1 MKTKTY
7 RFPNDFKLQV
17 VREYLSTD
25 LSQKELM
32 AKYTIRG
39 NNTIKQWMR
48 KFDLQ
53 SPSLQQI
60 ELQRIMAKEK
70 ERTPYERELEAKV
83 KRLEQQLEDE
93 KLRTLALGT
102 MIDLAEKEFK
112 IPIRKKS
119 GARQSKP

>member
-17 VREYLSTD
+17 VQEYLSTD

-32 AKYTIRG
+32 DKYNIRG

-48 KFDLQ
+48 KFDVQ
-53 SPSLQQI
+53 TPSQQQI

-70 ERTPYERELEAKV
+70 EKTPYERELEARV
-83 KRLEQQLEDE
+83 KRLELQLEDE
-93 KLRTLALGT
+93 KLRSLALST
-102 MIDLAEKEFK
+102 MIDIAEKELK
-112 IPIRKKS
+112 ISIRKKS
-119 GARQSKP
+119 GAKPSKS

>member
-17 VREYLSTD
+17 VQEYLSTD
-25 LSQKELM
+25 LSQKDIM
-32 AKYTIRG
+32 DKYNIRG

-48 KFDLQ
+48 KFDVQ
-53 SPSLQQI
+53 TPSQQQL
-60 ELQRIMAKEK
+60 ELQRIMSKEK
-70 ERTPYERELEAKV
+70 EKTPYERELESKV

-93 KLRTLALGT
+93 KLRTLALST

-119 GARQSKP
+119 GAKQSKP

>member
-1 MKTKTY
+1 MKLKTF

-17 VREYLSTD
+17 VQEYLSTD
-25 LSQKELM
+25 MSQKDLM
-32 AKYTIRG
+32 EKYNIRG

-48 KFDLQ
+48 KFELGI
-53 SPSLQQI
+53 PSDHQI
-60 ELQRIMAKEK
+60 ELQRIMSKEK
-70 ERTPYERELEAKV
+70 EKTAYERELEAKV

-93 KLRTLALGT
+93 KLRTLALST

>member
-1 MKTKTY
+1 MKTQTF
-7 RFPNDFKLQV
+7 RFANDFRLQV
-17 VREYLSTD
+17 VQEYLSTD
-25 LSQKELM
+25 MSQKDLM
-32 AKYTIRG
+32 AKYNIRG

-48 KFDLQ
+48 KFDLRL
-53 SPSLQQI
+53 PSQQQI

-70 ERTPYERELEAKV
+70 EKTPHERELEAKV

-93 KLRTLALGT
+93 KLRTLALST

-119 GARQSKP
+119 GAKQSKS

>member
-7 RFPNDFKLQV
+7 RFPNDLKLKV
-17 VREYLSTD
+17 VQEYLSTD
-25 LSQKELM
+25 LSQKELKE
-32 AKYTIRG
+32 KYNIRG
-39 NNTIKQWMR
+39 KNTIKYWMR

-53 SPSLQQI
+53 LPSQQQI
-60 ELQRIMAKEK
+60 ELQRMMSKEK
-70 ERTPYERELEAKV
+70 EKTPYERELEAKV

-93 KLRTLALGT
+93 KLRTLALST

-119 GARQSKP
+119 GAKPSKS